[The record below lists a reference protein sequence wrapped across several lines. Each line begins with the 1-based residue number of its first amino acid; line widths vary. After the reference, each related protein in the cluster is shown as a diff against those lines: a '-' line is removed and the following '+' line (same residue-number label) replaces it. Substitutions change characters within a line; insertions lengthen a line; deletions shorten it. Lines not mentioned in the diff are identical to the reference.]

1 MFTLVDLSICLK
13 AVSKVVLILS
23 CGLFI
28 SASDPMSSSGAQSVE
43 YVHGAIT
50 RGDKA
55 NKQIALVFTGDEYAD
70 GAQTISN
77 VLRSHGVPGSFFL
90 TGRFYRNPKFQPV
103 IKSLITDGHYL
114 GAHSDEHLLYCDWV
128 NRDSLLITKQEFIQD
143 IEKNYDE
150 LDRLGISKH
159 NASYFLPPYEW
170 YNDSISAWTN
180 QLGLTLINFTHGTL
194 SHADY
199 TTPSMTNYRSSEV
212 IYSSIMTYEQ
222 SKASGLN
229 GFILL
234 SHIGT
239 APERID
245 KFYSYLDN
253 LISELQKKGYV
264 FLRIDE
270 LLKRK

>member
-13 AVSKVVLILS
+13 AVSKVVFILS
-23 CGLFI
+23 CGLLP
-28 SASDPMSSSGAQSVE
+28 SASAPMTSSDAQSFE
-43 YVHGAIT
+43 YAYGAIT
-50 RGDKA
+50 RGNKA

-77 VLRSHGVPGSFFL
+77 VLKSHNVPGSFFL
-90 TGRFYRNPKFQPV
+90 TGRFYRNPKFQPG
-103 IKSLITDGHYL
+103 IKSLIADGHYL

-150 LDRLGISKH
+150 LDRLGITKH

-180 QLGLTLINFTHGTL
+180 ELGLTLINFTHGTL

-245 KFYSYLDN
+245 KFYPSLDN
-253 LISELQKKGYV
+253 LIRELQKKGYV

-270 LLKRK
+270 LLKRE

>member
-13 AVSKVVLILS
+13 TVSKVVLILS

-28 SASDPMSSSGAQSVE
+28 SVLDPMSGDAQSFE

-50 RGDKA
+50 RGNKADK
-55 NKQIALVFTGDEYAD
+55 NIALVFTGDEYAD
-70 GAQTISN
+70 GAETISSVLNSHN
-77 VLRSHGVPGSFFL
+77 VPASFFL
-90 TGRFYRNPKFQPV
+90 TGRFYRNPKFQPA
-103 IKSLITDGHYL
+103 IKSLIADGHYL
-114 GAHSDEHLLYCDWV
+114 GAHSDKHLLYCDWV

-143 IEKNYDE
+143 IEANYRE
-150 LDRLGISKH
+150 LNRLGITKH

-170 YNDSISAWTN
+170 YNDSISAWTDE
-180 QLGLTLINFTHGTL
+180 LGLTLINFSHGTL

-199 TTPSMTNYRSSEV
+199 TTPSMANYRSSEV
-212 IYSSIMTYEQ
+212 IYSSIMMYEE

-239 APERID
+239 APERTD
-245 KFYSYLDN
+245 KFYSYLDK
-253 LISELQKKGYV
+253 LIRELQEKGYG

-270 LLKRK
+270 LLKRE